1 MCMLNIFLVRILYC
15 PFYTMKK
22 SVTVYHGQSL
32 GEIWLQ
38 ATDGKKIGR
47 RSFLRSESRG
57 RSGDHFTKILPHTS
71 SDSTDFALNHQQH
84 ELTGS
89 VLLWYYFAKL

>member
-38 ATDGKKIGR
+38 ATDGKRSVDG
-47 RSFLRSESRG
+47 RSFVPSPVEEAGITSLKFF
-57 RSGDHFTKILPHTS
+57 HILPVIPQT
-71 SDSTDFALNHQQH
+71 LR
-84 ELTGS
+84 
-89 VLLWYYFAKL
+89 